1 MKRQGV
7 NGEFPETPSFIHE
20 MIVAEVDRQVH
31 KKGETVSMAD
41 HKKRSCKSFTRMAAG
56 VVIACVATTT
66 VAFAAVNAYQL
77 YTEKQGKYS
86 VNVGVKADGDV
97 AAIPEQVPEVKVK
110 ASYIPDGMD
119 WIDEDHL
126 QNKNTPAQGGFSF
139 ICMLMDQDD
148 LKTVQNEKNVKESEE
163 MTFGDHQGVYLTYN
177 TVVDFEGNFTSR
189 AYILFPEEYRVLEVV
204 IGNDV
209 SKEEAIKVL
218 SGITLEETG
227 KTVDSSSIYMTWSQ
241 MVNPTSDDKG
251 DGNTG
256 DEEPTE
262 EMKHY
267 TSVSEDVFSVHK
279 IGEDFALSMSGET
292 PDGEHSDTSDVT
304 VRVDNVQVADD
315 LSPLKGIELPEEWA
329 DVTGKDGKLVS
340 NELSYIKKGDG
351 KDTLDQ
357 VVKKENVN
365 QKLVVVDL
373 TYTNTGKA
381 DWKHLLYNGWL
392 GLMKQENGKYVF
404 DTSGFNGLDKNKT
417 ADGAGY
423 DEIVGNSA
431 AKLMEMTYY
440 SATEN
445 EGNGGNYISLKAGES
460 KQVRMAWIVNE
471 QDLSNL
477 CLDLNQCMDM
487 AGLTE
492 DYFKPGIVDIRQ

>member
-1 MKRQGV
+1 
-7 NGEFPETPSFIHE
+7 
-20 MIVAEVDRQVH
+20 
-31 KKGETVSMAD
+31 MAD
-41 HKKRSCKSFTRMAAG
+41 HKKRSYKSFTRMAAG

-66 VAFAAVNAYQL
+66 VAFAAVNAFQL

-97 AAIPEQVPEVKVK
+97 AAIPEQIPEVKVK

-139 ICMLMDQDD
+139 ISMLMDQND

-163 MTFGDHQGVYLTYN
+163 MTFGEHQGVYLTYN

-227 KTVDSSSIYMTWSQ
+227 KTVDSSSIYTWSES
-241 MVNPTSDDKG
+241 VNPTNNDKG

-256 DEEPTE
+256 SAEAVDEI
-262 EMKHY
+262 KHY
-267 TSVSEDVFSVHK
+267 TSVSADKLSVHK
-279 IGEDFALSMSGET
+279 IGEDFALDMSGEKSN
-292 PDGEHSDTSDVT
+292 GESDWTTDIT
-304 VRVDNVQVADD
+304 AKVDTVQVADD
-315 LSPLKGIELPEEWA
+315 LSLLKGADLPDGWA
-329 DVTGKDGKLVS
+329 DATGADGKLVQ

-351 KDTLDQ
+351 KDTLDE

-365 QKLVVVDL
+365 QKLVVVDV
-373 TYTNTGKA
+373 TYTNTGKEE
-381 DWKHLLYNGWL
+381 WKHLLYNGWL
-392 GLMKQENGKYVF
+392 GLMKQENGTYVF
-404 DTSGFNGLDKNKT
+404 DTSGRSGLDEKKVVDGKN
-417 ADGAGY
+417 Y
-423 DEIVGNSA
+423 DEVYGSSVA
-431 AKLMEMTYY
+431 RPMEMTYY
-440 SATEN
+440 SAKED

-477 CLDLNQCMDM
+477 CLDLNQCMDV
-487 AGLTE
+487 AGLT
-492 DYFKPGIVDIRQ
+492 DSFSPGIVDIHQ

>member
-20 MIVAEVDRQVH
+20 MIVAEVDRQIH

-41 HKKRSCKSFTRMAAG
+41 HKKRSYKSFTRMAAG

-97 AAIPEQVPEVKVK
+97 AAIPEQIPEVKVK

-119 WIDEDHL
+119 WTDEDHL

-139 ICMLMDQDD
+139 ISMLMDQDD
-148 LKTVQNEKNVKESEE
+148 LKTVQNETNVKESEE
-163 MTFGDHQGVYLTYN
+163 MTFGEHQGVYLTYN
-177 TVVDFEGNFTSR
+177 TVVDYDGNLTSR

-227 KTVDSSSIYMTWSQ
+227 KTVDSSSIYTWSES
-241 MVNPTSDDKG
+241 VNPTSDDKG

-256 DEEPTE
+256 DDEETIE
-262 EMKHY
+262 VQHY
-267 TSVSEDVFSVHK
+267 TSVAEDKLSVHK

-292 PDGEHSDTSDVT
+292 PDGEYDDTSDVT
-304 VRVDNVQVADD
+304 VRVDNVQVADA
-315 LSPLKGIELPEEWA
+315 LSLLKGARLPEEWA
-329 DVTGKDGKLVS
+329 DITGKDGKLVQ

-365 QKLVVVDL
+365 QKLVVVDV
-373 TYTNTGKA
+373 TYTNTGKE

-404 DTSGFNGLDKNKT
+404 DTSGFNGLDENKT
-417 ADGAGY
+417 VDGAGY

-431 AKLMEMTYY
+431 ARLMDMKYY

-477 CLDLNQCMDM
+477 CLDLNQCMDV
-487 AGLTE
+487 AGLT
-492 DYFKPGIVDIRQ
+492 DSFSPGIVDIHQ

>member
-7 NGEFPETPSFIHE
+7 NGTFPETPSFIHE

-41 HKKRSCKSFTRMAAG
+41 HKKHSYRSFTRMAAG

-66 VAFAAVNAYQL
+66 VAFAAVNAFQL

-86 VNVGVKADGDV
+86 INVGVKADGDV
-97 AAIPEQVPEVKVK
+97 ATIPEQIPEVKVK
-110 ASYIPDGMD
+110 ASYIPDGMT

-139 ICMLMDQDD
+139 ISMLMDQDD

-163 MTFGDHQGVYLTYN
+163 ITFGDHQGVYLTYN
-177 TVVDFEGNFTSR
+177 TVVDYDGNLTSR

-227 KTVDSSSIYMTWSQ
+227 KTVDSSSIYTWSES
-241 MVNPTSDDKG
+241 VNPTNDDKG

-256 DEEPTE
+256 SAEAVDEL
-262 EMKHY
+262 KHY
-267 TSVSEDVFSVHK
+267 TSVSEDKLSVHK
-279 IGEDFALSMSGET
+279 IGEDFALDMSGEKSN
-292 PDGEHSDTSDVT
+292 GESDWTTDIT
-304 VRVDNVQVADD
+304 AKVDTVQVADD
-315 LSPLKGIELPEEWA
+315 LSLLNGVDLPDGWA
-329 DVTGKDGKLVS
+329 DATGADGKLVQ

-351 KDTLDQ
+351 KDTLDE

-365 QKLVVVDL
+365 QKLVVVDV
-373 TYTNTGKA
+373 TYTNTGKE

-392 GLMKQENGKYVF
+392 GLMKQKNGKYVF
-404 DTSGFNGLDKNKT
+404 DTSGYSGLDEKKVVDGKN
-417 ADGAGY
+417 Y
-423 DEIVGNSA
+423 DEVYGSSVA
-431 AKLMEMTYY
+431 RPMEMTYY
-440 SATEN
+440 SAKED

-477 CLDLNQCMDM
+477 CLDLNQSMDVE
-487 AGLTE
+487 GLTNLSNT
-492 DYFKPGIVDIRQ
+492 GIVDIRQ

>member
-41 HKKRSCKSFTRMAAG
+41 HKKRSYKSFTRAAAG

-66 VAFAAVNAYQL
+66 VAFAAVNAFQL

-86 VNVGVKADGDV
+86 VNIGMKAEGDV
-97 AAIPEQVPEVKVK
+97 AAIQEQIPEVKVK
-110 ASYIPDGMD
+110 ASYIPEGMD
-119 WIDEDHL
+119 WTDEDHL

-139 ICMLMDQDD
+139 ISMLMDQDD
-148 LKTVQNEKNVKESEE
+148 LKTVQNETNVKESEE

-177 TVVDFEGNFTSR
+177 TVVDFAGNFTSR

-227 KTVDSSSIYMTWSQ
+227 KTVDSSSIYTWSES
-241 MVNPTSDDKG
+241 VNPTSDGKG
-251 DGNTG
+251 DGEATI
-256 DEEPTE
+256 
-262 EMKHY
+262 EMQHY
-267 TSVSEDVFSVHK
+267 TSVAEDKLSVHK
-279 IGEDFALSMSGET
+279 IGEDFALDMSGET
-292 PDGEHSDTSDVT
+292 SKGEYDWTTDIT
-304 VRVDNVQVADD
+304 AKVDNVQVADD
-315 LSPLKGIELPEEWA
+315 LSLLKGVELPEEWA

-373 TYTNTGKA
+373 TYTNTGKE

-404 DTSGFNGLDKNKT
+404 DTSGFNGLDENKT
-417 ADGAGY
+417 VDGAGY

-471 QDLSNL
+471 QDLSSL

-487 AGLTE
+487 TGLT
-492 DYFKPGIVDIRQ
+492 DGYFKPGIVDIRQ

>member
-20 MIVAEVDRQVH
+20 MIVAEVDKQVH

-41 HKKRSCKSFTRMAAG
+41 HKKRSYKSFTRAAAG

-66 VAFAAVNAYQL
+66 VAFAAVNAFQF

-86 VNVGVKADGDV
+86 VNVGMKADGDV
-97 AAIPEQVPEVKVK
+97 AAIPEQISEVKVK
-110 ASYIPDGMD
+110 ASYIPDGMA

-139 ICMLMDQDD
+139 VSMLMDQDD
-148 LKTVQNEKNVKESEE
+148 LQTVQNEKNVKESEE
-163 MTFGDHQGVYLTYN
+163 MTFGEHQGVYLTYN
-177 TVVDFEGNFTSR
+177 TVVEYDGNLTSR

-227 KTVDSSSIYMTWSQ
+227 KTVDSSSIYTWSER
-241 MVNPTSDDKG
+241 VNPTNADKG
-251 DGNTG
+251 NGSTG
-256 DEEPTE
+256 DAEPVD

-267 TSVSEDVFSVHK
+267 TSVSEDKLSVHK
-279 IGEDFALSMSGET
+279 IGEDFALDMSGET
-292 PDGEHSDTSDVT
+292 PKGTYDWTTDITAK
-304 VRVDNVQVADD
+304 VDAVQVADD
-315 LSPLKGIELPEEWA
+315 LSLLKDADLPDGWA
-329 DVTGKDGKLVS
+329 DAAGADGKLVQ
-340 NELSYIKKGDG
+340 NELSYIKNGDG
-351 KDTLDQ
+351 KDTLDE
-357 VVKKENVN
+357 VVKKEKVN
-365 QKLVVVDL
+365 QKLVVVDV
-373 TYTNTGKA
+373 TCTNTGKEE
-381 DWKHLLYNGWL
+381 WKHLCYNGWL
-392 GLMKQENGKYVF
+392 GFMKQEKGKYEF
-404 DTSGFNGLDKNKT
+404 DTSGYTGFGEEKT
-417 ADGAGY
+417 IDGQKY
-423 DEIVGNSA
+423 DQIFGSSVA
-431 AKLMEMTYY
+431 RPMEMAYF
-440 SATEN
+440 SAKED

-477 CLDLNQCMDM
+477 CLDLNQSMDVE
-487 AGLTE
+487 GLT
-492 DYFKPGIVDIRQ
+492 DSSKPGVVDIRQ